1 MKTKN
6 LRIKQLMRVKKL
18 MNRYPALSE
27 AQQEIYQYATNIV
40 YLIF

>member
-6 LRIKQLMRVKKL
+6 LRIKQLLKVARL

-27 AQQEIYQYATNIV
+27 AQQEVYQYATNIV
-40 YLIF
+40 YLL

>member
-6 LRIKQLMRVKKL
+6 LRIKQLMKVAKL

-27 AQQEIYQYATNIV
+27 VQQKVYQYATNIV
-40 YLIF
+40 FLL

>member
-6 LRIKQLMRVKKL
+6 LRIKQLLKVARL

-27 AQQEIYQYATNIV
+27 AQQEVYQYAANIV
-40 YLIF
+40 YLL